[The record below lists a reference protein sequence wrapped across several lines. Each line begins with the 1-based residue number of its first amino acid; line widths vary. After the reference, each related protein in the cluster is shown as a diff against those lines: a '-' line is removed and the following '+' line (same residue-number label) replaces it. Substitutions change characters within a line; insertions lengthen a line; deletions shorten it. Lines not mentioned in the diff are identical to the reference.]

1 MRSLFVQLQAGRTGF
16 TVLATAMGVA
26 LAFGWQETRILI
38 WPILILASTIAVLEN
53 FPIFLTPSGTL
64 TLTPV
69 AILSAL
75 ALEGWTVALP
85 GTVLGLCATLLLHP
99 AGAVLARTGEEIPA
113 IAAAG
118 LTSAILEPSLSYPV
132 SLLIAAVAYI
142 AVRILSVA
150 IRTSAEEGIAWPRT
164 VQFLIFATL
173 PHLVAFAL
181 IAIVVAWAIS
191 EISFQ
196 LLAPMVAGTVALQIY
211 LPRLLR
217 GHEEQ
222 RVEAAAGI
230 LAAAV
235 DAKDPYTAGHS
246 EAVAQ
251 LSRRVARVLGL
262 NELDAH
268 RVYLA
273 GILHDVGKTVV
284 PVEILRKPGPLT
296 EEELAIMLG
305 HVEAGAEIVRS
316 ISGLASLAPIIAA
329 SHERMDGL
337 GYPRKLAGND
347 IPLEGR
353 INLVVDAYN
362 ALTTDRPYRAASPP
376 DAALSELAAHSGTQF
391 DPRVLAAFRIAAAEL
406 LPRPTQTLRAEWL
419 DLLRQP
425 AFALLWGGELVSFL
439 GDEIFFI
446 ALSLWIYKLTG
457 SVTLLGI
464 ALVAATVGQVLMG
477 FVAGALAD
485 RMDRRGVIII
495 TDLGRAAIVAALPLA
510 LPRSLP
516 AGFGL
521 LLLLNVGS
529 IFFRAAISALLPT
542 VVRPSEIPTGV
553 ALFQMTER
561 IAEVAGGV
569 LGAAI
574 VVAVGYQL
582 VFYLDALTFLVSATC
597 VALMPVAW
605 RVGLAP
611 ARSSPLFADIR
622 NGLRYIWETPRQ
634 RFLALLI
641 IPGYLTLGFSAL
653 QAPMVVH
660 TAALSIMAY
669 GVTNSSL
676 GLGKLA
682 SAMILTKTATR
693 WVTEGFIVCMYLLTS
708 AASVLFGASTLY
720 AILIVAAFFYGFGN
734 VGTIVANQ
742 AIVAAHAPSYLWG
755 RVLGSRQVFA
765 NSAKV
770 IALLGFAHI
779 ADVVSPPFALWT
791 LGFLS
796 GAGVLLVFLR
806 ARYLLDQAET
816 APIAEVPSVPA
827 LDDPPV

>member
-1 MRSLFVQLQAGRTGF
+1 MRPMSVRLQAGRTGF
-16 TVLATAMGVA
+16 TLLATAIGVA
-26 LAFGWQETRILI
+26 LAFGWHETRPLI

-53 FPIFLTPSGTL
+53 FPIFLTPSGNL
-64 TLTPV
+64 PLTPV
-69 AILSAL
+69 AILTAL
-75 ALEGWTVALP
+75 VLEGWSVALP
-85 GTVLGLCATLLLHP
+85 GTVLGLCATLLVRR
-99 AGAVLARTGEEIPA
+99 AGAVLTRALEELPA

-118 LTSAILEPSLSYPV
+118 LASVIPQPGLPYSLS
-132 SLLIAAVAYI
+132 LLTAAAVYI

-150 IRTSAEEGIAWPRT
+150 ILMSAEEGIAWPRT

-181 IAIVVAWAIS
+181 IAVVVAWAVT
-191 EISFQ
+191 EIPFR
-196 LLAPMVAGTVALQIY
+196 LLAPMVAGVVALQIY

-262 NELDAH
+262 DELKAH

-273 GILHDVGKTVV
+273 GVLHDVGKTVV
-284 PVEILRKPGPLT
+284 PSRILGKAGSLT

-329 SHERMDGL
+329 SHERMDGF
-337 GYPRKLAGND
+337 GYPRRLAGND
-347 IPLEGR
+347 IPLEAR

-362 ALTTDRPYRAASPP
+362 ALTTDRPYRAASSS
-376 DAALSELAAHSGTQF
+376 DDALSELAAHAGTQF
-391 DPRVLAAFRIAAAEL
+391 DPRVLAAFRIAVTGRL
-406 LPRPTQTLRAEWL
+406 RRSTQVLRAEWL

-446 ALSLWIYKLTG
+446 ALSLWVYKLTG
-457 SVTLLGI
+457 SVTLLGV
-464 ALVAATVGQVLMG
+464 ALVAATVGQALMG
-477 FVAGALAD
+477 FIAGALAD
-485 RMDRRGVIII
+485 RMDRRGVVIM

-510 LPRSLP
+510 LLRSLP
-516 AGFGL
+516 VGFAL
-521 LLLLNVGS
+521 LLLLNVGAV
-529 IFFRAAISALLPT
+529 FFRAAISALLPA
-542 VVRPSEIPTGV
+542 VVRRSEIPTAV

-574 VVAVGYQL
+574 VVAVGYHI

-597 VALMPVAW
+597 VALMPVVW

-611 ARSSPLFADIR
+611 ARSSPLVADIR
-622 NGLRYIWETPRQ
+622 HGLRYIWETPRQ

-641 IPGYLTLGFSAL
+641 VPGYLTLGFSAL

-660 TAALSIMAY
+660 TAALSIIAY
-669 GVTNSSL
+669 GVINSTL

-693 WVTEGFIVCMYLLTS
+693 WISERFIVYMFLLT
-708 AASVLFGASTLY
+708 AAACVLFGATTLY
-720 AILIVAAFFYGFGN
+720 PILIVAAFFFGFGN
-734 VGTIVANQ
+734 VGTIVGNQ
-742 AIVAAHAPSYLWG
+742 AIVMAHAPSHLLG
-755 RVLGSRQVFA
+755 RVLGSRQVFGNA
-765 NSAKV
+765 TKV
-770 IALLGFAHI
+770 IALLGFARV
-779 ADVVSPPFALWT
+779 ADLVSPPFALWM
-791 LGFLS
+791 LGVLS
-796 GAGVLLVFLR
+796 GAGVLFVFLR
-806 ARYLLDQAET
+806 ASYLLDQTE
-816 APIAEVPSVPA
+816 APPEARAPSVPV
-827 LDDPPV
+827 LDEPPL